1 MCGTRKSIGTVENF
15 GYRHTLA
22 PRTGRPSPKVLAAI
36 KDSDR
41 IHNANLAKLENVALH
56 PDLNESFT
64 KLWVA
69 CFSPLNFQQM
79 RAAAGGGASNRP
91 DSKTDLNLW
100 SASDIAQGPHSLSSP

>member
-1 MCGTRKSIGTVENF
+1 MEKVCTEKVSVSKMCGTRKSIGTVENF

-64 KLWVA
+64 KL
-69 CFSPLNFQQM
+69 
-79 RAAAGGGASNRP
+79 
-91 DSKTDLNLW
+91 
-100 SASDIAQGPHSLSSP
+100 

>member
-1 MCGTRKSIGTVENF
+1 MLPEKVSESALEKVCTEKVSVSKMCGTRKSIGTVENF

-64 KLWVA
+64 KL
-69 CFSPLNFQQM
+69 
-79 RAAAGGGASNRP
+79 
-91 DSKTDLNLW
+91 
-100 SASDIAQGPHSLSSP
+100 